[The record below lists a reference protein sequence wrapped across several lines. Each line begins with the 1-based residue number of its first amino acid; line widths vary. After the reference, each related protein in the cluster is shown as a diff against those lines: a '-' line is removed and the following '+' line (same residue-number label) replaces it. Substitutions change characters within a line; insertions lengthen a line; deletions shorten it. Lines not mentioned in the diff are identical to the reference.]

1 MQQPYHC
8 CLCKTE
14 GEMMPDFDAGKQ
26 IYFYMFH
33 HLLPL
38 VHDECSDGSGL
49 GISMSKLHYKFVF
62 IGLQMPSPEYIVDVE
77 SMDIFPV
84 GWCEANAYNLTPPH
98 KAVCK
103 YMETSSSTDII
114 STDLSGS
121 LSYVY
126 NPIFKTTNL
135 TSRLVTRL

>member
-1 MQQPYHC
+1 
-8 CLCKTE
+8 
-14 GEMMPDFDAGKQ
+14 MPDFDAGKQ
-26 IYFYMFH
+26 IYFHVFH

-38 VHDECSDGSGL
+38 VHDECLNDSELS
-49 GISMSKLHYKFVF
+49 IPMSKLHDKFVF

-103 YMETSSSTDII
+103 YMETSSSIDVT
-114 STDLSGS
+114 STDLSES
-121 LSYVY
+121 LSYSY
-126 NPIFKTTNL
+126 NPILETTNL

>member
-8 CLCKTE
+8 CLCKIE
-14 GEMMPDFDAGKQ
+14 DEMMPDFDAGKQ
-26 IYFYMFH
+26 IYFYVFH

-38 VHDECSDGSGL
+38 VRDECLSGSEL
-49 GISMSKLHYKFVF
+49 MSKFHYKFVF

-103 YMETSSSTDII
+103 YIETLSRTDIV
-114 STDLSGS
+114 STVLSGS
-121 LSYVY
+121 LD
-126 NPIFKTTNL
+126 
-135 TSRLVTRL
+135 

>member
-8 CLCKTE
+8 SLCKTE
-14 GEMMPDFDAGKQ
+14 DEMMPDFDAGEQ
-26 IYFYMFH
+26 IYFHAFH

-38 VHDECSDGSGL
+38 VRDERSNGSER
-49 GISMSKLHYKFVF
+49 GIPVSKLHYKFVF

-103 YMETSSSTDII
+103 YMESSSSVDITL
-114 STDLSGS
+114 TDLSGS

-126 NPIFKTTNL
+126 NPIFETTNL
-135 TSRLVTRL
+135 TIRPVTRL

>member
-1 MQQPYHC
+1 
-8 CLCKTE
+8 
-14 GEMMPDFDAGKQ
+14 MPDFDAGKQ
-26 IYFYMFH
+26 IYFHVFH

-38 VHDECSDGSGL
+38 VHDECLNGSEL
-49 GISMSKLHYKFVF
+49 SIPMSKLHDKFVF

-103 YMETSSSTDII
+103 YMETSSSVDIT
-114 STDLSGS
+114 STDLSES
-121 LSYVY
+121 LSYSY
-126 NPIFKTTNL
+126 NSILETTNL

>member
-8 CLCKTE
+8 CLCKIE
-14 GEMMPDFDAGKQ
+14 DEMMPDFDAGKQ
-26 IYFYMFH
+26 IYFYVFH

-38 VHDECSDGSGL
+38 VHDECLSASEL
-49 GISMSKLHYKFVF
+49 MSKFHYKFVLF

-103 YMETSSSTDII
+103 YIETSSRTDIV
-114 STDLSGS
+114 STVLSGS
-121 LSYVY
+121 LD
-126 NPIFKTTNL
+126 
-135 TSRLVTRL
+135 